1 MLKLRK
7 PGLHCWPKQW
17 QRLPSLQ
24 GQPWTALPSPWLM
37 PWLHMCKRT
46 FWTTIAS
53 TLGIKQTWHTW
64 GQPFRLIPFPWFSF
78 SFTFRWRLCLH
89 LWRWCCLWQLWT
101 LLFTNFSGI
110 GILRFG
116 CESACLI
123 DSSFW
128 SSRISHK
135 AVLSFPKNPSKAL
148 RWESGEVSLTLSMW
162 RWISLHLFTLPKSQV
177 NCVLSEGW
185 WSYGMAFNT
194 NSILSMTSNHYM

>member
-7 PGLHCWPKQW
+7 PGSHCWPKQW

-116 CESACLI
+116 WRKCMLDRFFVLIFTHLPQGCLEFSKEPIKSSTVRIWWSIFDSINVTLNQPAPLYPTEKSWCAVSAVCWNPAARGRG
-123 DSSFW
+123 SSF
-128 SSRISHK
+128 
-135 AVLSFPKNPSKAL
+135 
-148 RWESGEVSLTLSMW
+148 
-162 RWISLHLFTLPKSQV
+162 
-177 NCVLSEGW
+177 
-185 WSYGMAFNT
+185 
-194 NSILSMTSNHYM
+194 